1 METVL
6 KMSLLDQCFRE
17 SFRDFKLKSRYTSEN
32 PGVID
37 PKVLPGKEA
46 GLVFHALDF
55 FLLLLQ
61 GLLV

>member
-1 METVL
+1 M
-6 KMSLLDQCFRE
+6 
-17 SFRDFKLKSRYTSEN
+17 SRYTSEN

-46 GLVFHALDF
+46 GLVFYALEF
-55 FLLLLQ
+55 FRLLLQ